1 MKIFPLA
8 VAIALP
14 SAAAFSP
21 STPRVGTGP
30 LATTLAASSVSTED
44 AANPRLSGLA
54 LALDDGTRKSHSM
67 AENTAFVQGFFKGIS
82 SPDSYKNLLTSLYY
96 VYHAMEVEVMDAIQD
111 ESISTDDAKWIQ
123 ALDVAPLRRLTG
135 LEKDMEFFYGPNWKN
150 DMAPPSKGTEA
161 YVGRIRELV
170 ASATTAK
177 EEESTKQ
184 ESLLYLFVAHQYTRY
199 LGDLFG
205 GQMMGNMASRS
216 MDLPQDGSGVAFYTF
231 ENVPSTKD
239 FITEWYTTL
248 NDLGV
253 SAAKQ
258 QAIVDE
264 ANLVFSLNIG
274 ILEELE
280 GSPWAA
286 LWTMAV
292 KSAREFT
299 DWTKIKESK
308 NGTA

>member
-1 MKIFPLA
+1 MKIFP
-8 VAIALP
+8 IA
-14 SAAAFSP
+14 
-21 STPRVGTGP
+21 
-30 LATTLAASSVSTED
+30 ATTLAVTLPSASAFLP
-44 AANPRLSGLA
+44 AAPRHSNTALAATAVEEAASNPRLSGLA

-96 VYHAMEVEVMDAIQD
+96 VYRAMEVEVMDAIQD
-111 ESISTDDAKWIQ
+111 ESISSEDAKWVR
-123 ALDVAPLRRLTG
+123 ALDVAPLRRLAG
-135 LEKDMEFFYGPNWKN
+135 LEKDMEFFYGPNWKT
-150 DMAPPSKGTEA
+150 DMAAPSKGTEA

-170 ASATTAK
+170 ASVK
-177 EEESTKQ
+177 SNDDSDDESSKND
-184 ESLLYLFVAHQYTRY
+184 SLLYLFVAHQYTRY

-231 ENVPSTKD
+231 DNVPSTKD

-253 SAAKQ
+253 SAAQQ

-292 KSAREFT
+292 KSAQEFT

-308 NGTA
+308 NGN